1 MGGTTGLEGRGCTD
15 GGASL
20 GMVVVIQAVVS
31 FTGVGAVVFMVVI
44 VVFVG
49 CFCAISSTT
58 FAFLG
63 LVDFLVARTFLLG
76 AIWTVDGNR
85 KDEEEQASTS
95 KNKRAR
101 ARNRKREERKTGSS
115 K

>member
-1 MGGTTGLEGRGCTD
+1 MEERGCTD

-58 FAFLG
+58 FNLLG
-63 LVDFLVARTFLLG
+63 LVDFLVASIFLLG
-76 AIWTVDGNR
+76 AIWTIDGDR
-85 KDEEEQASTS
+85 EDKEEEASTS
-95 KNKRAR
+95 KNKQSRM
-101 ARNRKREERKTGSS
+101 RNREKMRGEGN
-115 K
+115 